1 MEQGYCGR
9 DCAACE
15 VREDYG
21 CGGCRATE
29 GVPPHGP
36 CPIAACCR
44 EKGLEGCGR
53 CGALDCELLPERNGA
68 PQTQT
73 RLERLQLEALGGRER
88 AAELAVGLRRLFWV
102 WLGGELAV
110 SLVGAVAAVLAAHS
124 GSRLLLL
131 VPGAVELAVCL
142 VMGRILGRLGE
153 EFRTVPPFLAAYGA
167 VRVVSGVVRPLWAA
181 GLLTLLQGVLRLV
194 WIFGCT
200 GPTGPCWT
208 GSGTGGP
215 PSGGGWPGGL
225 WLWERWCTCCRCR
238 CRGSL
243 RTLALWRAWG
253 SCCGWRAYPP
263 RRWCWRTCCE
273 QSSGRWSCPPQCC
286 GWSAGSS
293 CGGRRRP
300 SGGWGA
306 VSRPNEGGGTAVP
319 PGTFPSCLRTGTAFR
334 AAVPFHRAETPP
346 EVVL

>member
-88 AAELAVGLRRLFWV
+88 AAELAVGLGHLFWV
-102 WLGGELAV
+102 WLEGELAV

-194 WIFGCT
+194 WIFRLYRANGALLDRI
-200 GPTGPCWT
+200 GD
-208 GSGTGGP
+208 
-215 PSGGGWPGGL
+215 
-225 WLWERWCTCCRCR
+225 RRA
-238 CRGSL
+238 
-243 RTLALWRAWG
+243 ALWRRLAW
-253 SCCGWRAYPP
+253 WAV
-263 RRWCWRTCCE
+263 
-273 QSSGRWSCPPQCC
+273 
-286 GWSAGSS
+286 AV
-293 CGGRRRP
+293 
-300 SGGWGA
+300 GA
-306 VSRPNEGGGTAVP
+306 VVYLLQVPVPRLFTDVGTLESLGLLLWLESLSA
-319 PGTFPSCLRTGTAFR
+319 
-334 AAVPFHRAETPP
+334 AAVVLAYVLRAVLWAVELSSSVLWVVRWVQLWWTAETFRRLGRGEPTQ
-346 EVVL
+346 